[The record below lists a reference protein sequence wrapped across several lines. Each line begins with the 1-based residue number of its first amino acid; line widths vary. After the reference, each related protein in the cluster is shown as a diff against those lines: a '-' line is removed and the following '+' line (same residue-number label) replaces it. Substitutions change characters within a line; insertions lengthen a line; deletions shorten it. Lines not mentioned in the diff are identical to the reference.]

1 MHGYRMNM
9 MLQRVVPI
17 RFVALVL
24 AFAALT
30 LPARA
35 EVSIQDVKSPKGIT
49 AWLVEDYAVPIV
61 TIRFAFRGG
70 STQDP
75 VGKEGLAQLMT
86 GLFDEG
92 AGDLD
97 SDAFQIRLDDAG
109 AEMRFSAGRDAT
121 YGMMRVLAED
131 REEGFELLRMALE
144 QPRFDQA
151 PLDRIRAQMVSGIIA
166 GQNDPQTVAQTRW
179 AEALYGDHPYA
190 RPDEGTQQSLS
201 SITTADLAAFH
212 KANFARANLQIAV
225 VGAID
230 AETLGKDLDRLFGGL
245 AAEPSLHPVA
255 DLDWKLGQRIEV
267 EYPLP
272 QTSLQLAYPGIAR
285 DDPEFFAAV
294 LMNEVLGG
302 SGDQARLF
310 EEVREKR
317 GLVYG
322 IGSSL
327 VNRDHGSGL
336 VIGTETRSE
345 RAAETLALIRD
356 VVKQMADGGPTEAEL
371 AAAKKYLIGAYALN
385 NLDNSS
391 SIASTL
397 LELQMSDLG
406 IDYIQRR
413 EGLINGVSL
422 DAVKAV
428 AKRLLTTEPA
438 VLVVGPTLAE
448 GGKG

>member
-1 MHGYRMNM
+1 MRKAGIVPMVERAF
-9 MLQRVVPI
+9 RIAVVM
-17 RFVALVL
+17 AAVL
-24 AFAALT
+24 LGAAAA
-30 LPARA
+30 ARA
-35 EVSIQDVKSPKGIT
+35 EVGIQEIKSQAGIT

-70 STQDP
+70 SSQDP
-75 VGKEGLAQLMT
+75 EGKDGLARLMT

-131 REEGFELLRMALE
+131 RKEGFALLRMALQ
-144 QPRFDQA
+144 QPRFDAA
-151 PLDRIRAQMVSGIIA
+151 PLDRIRSQMVAGIVA
-166 GQNDPQTVAQTRW
+166 GQNDPQTVAQKKW

-190 RPDEGTQQSLS
+190 RPDEGTQQSLA
-201 SITTADLAAFH
+201 TVTQADLAAFH
-212 KANFARANLQIAV
+212 RANFARDNLHIAV

-230 AETLGKDLDRLFGGL
+230 AQTLGGELDRLF
-245 AAEPSLHPVA
+245 AALPEKAALQAVA
-255 DLDWKLGQRIEV
+255 DVDWKLGQRVQV

-272 QTSLQLAYPGIAR
+272 QTSLQLAYPGVRR
-285 DDPEFFAAV
+285 DDPQFFAAV

-302 SGDQARLF
+302 SRDRARLF
-310 EEVREKR
+310 QEVREKR

-327 VNRDHGSGL
+327 VNRDHVSGL
-336 VIGTETRSE
+336 AIGTETRSD
-345 RAAETLALIRD
+345 RASDTLNVIRD
-356 VVKQMADGGPTEAEL
+356 VLKGMAEEGPTEAEL

-385 NLDNSS
+385 NLDTSS

-397 LELQMSDLG
+397 LEIQMSRLG
-406 IDYIQRR
+406 IDYVQRR
-413 EGLINGVSL
+413 EGLINAVTL
-422 DAVKAV
+422 DEVKA
-428 AKRLLTTEPA
+428 AASRLLAAEPA
-438 VLVVGPTLAE
+438 VLVVGPAMAE
-448 GGKG
+448 DGKK